1 MPKHAQ
7 QDIRDAIHLAP
18 GCQAVLKAKEVTC
31 GGLQNP
37 ADLPRAAADQK
48 L

>member
-1 MPKHAQ
+1 MGAL
-7 QDIRDAIHLAP
+7 HLAP
-18 GCQAVLKAKEVTC
+18 GCQALLTAKEVTC

-37 ADLPRAAADQK
+37 ADLPLAAADQK